1 MNKRPLILRTLIT
14 VVVVLVFT
22 LAIHPLFQRDYYE
35 TFLGMLK
42 DKQDPE
48 AHQVVKEAKALQEA
62 NPQLYQS
69 QALLQAAD
77 AKGLDLT
84 KKVNGND
91 LQDNRD
97 VMSLIRKNASSSIR
111 LGLDLNGGVEFILQL
126 VPDQEFLAMFKEDD
140 TNAAS
145 REEMQARMASEF
157 DRYRDIAIEILR
169 KRLEGQ
175 KIFEAEIAPSGS
187 SYVALRAP
195 VVAKDEKLK
204 LLNLIKM
211 SARLNFRLVHENNA
225 ELVKQY
231 LADKNNFVVP
241 VGYELLTTSEFR
253 PGQEP
258 KVEYYFVNKIPEM
271 TGKGISNAMA
281 TKDEFGQRKIQL
293 RFSQA
298 GAEDFARVTSRN
310 IGRQLAIVLDGN
322 LYCAPVVNQAIT
334 GGSAEISGRFSDEEA
349 KSIADALVSGS
360 FPFQIKVDAV
370 FDTDPK
376 LGASNVANGIWVGAI
391 SLVLVAIFMCVYYRV
406 AGVISVVALALN
418 VVLILGAMAAFNA
431 TLTLPGIAGII
442 LTIGMA
448 VDANVLVF
456 ERIREELKSG
466 KSLMNAVDYGY
477 QKAFSA
483 VFDAN
488 LTTLIT
494 SIILMSVGTG
504 AIKGFAVTLSI
515 GILTSL
521 FTALFVTRLIFDYL
535 FRYTRLS
542 ALPMMQFFK
551 KTEFNFN
558 RMWSKAMTISGI
570 LILLSIV
577 VFFVRGKSMLGVDFT
592 GGTQVTFNYAEQ
604 IPQEK
609 LEAALK
615 KAGYDATV
623 TYKYNAAA
631 ATDNS
636 KVEILVRGDLT
647 KANANES
654 PMDHLASLLNKEFP
668 TAKLSNGQESSIGG
682 LIGWEFTKAALLAIA
697 FSIIGIGAYVTLR
710 YEFTYALTSI
720 LALLHDVIIVTGIF
734 LALGRTISLTVI
746 AALLTVIGY
755 SINDTVVI
763 FDRIRENASL
773 KTCKTYEENVNL
785 SINQTLNRT
794 MLTSLTTF
802 IVVFVLFLGAGVA
815 INDFVLIMML
825 GIIVGTY
832 SSVFLAGPMVALM
845 RRMRSKRETM
855 ANAPAAEKR

>member
-77 AKGLDLT
+77 TKGLDLT

>member
-48 AHQVVKEAKALQEA
+48 AHQVVKEAKAVQEA

-77 AKGLDLT
+77 TKGLDLT

>member
-77 AKGLDLT
+77 TKGLDLT

-91 LQDNRD
+91 LQDNSD
-97 VMSLIRKNASSSIR
+97 MMSLIRKNASSSIR

-334 GGSAEISGRFSDEEA
+334 GGSAEISGRFSNEEA

-592 GGTQVTFNYAEQ
+592 GGTQVTFTYAEQ

-647 KANANES
+647 KTNANES

-668 TAKLSNGQESSIGG
+668 TAKLSNGLESSIGG